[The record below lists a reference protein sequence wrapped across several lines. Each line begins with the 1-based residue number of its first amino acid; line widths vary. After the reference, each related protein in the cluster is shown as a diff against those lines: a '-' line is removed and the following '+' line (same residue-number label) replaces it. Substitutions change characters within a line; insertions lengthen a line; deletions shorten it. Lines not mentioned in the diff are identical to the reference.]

1 MGIVG
6 WVFVKGMRN
15 LSAGDCV
22 CGLHEANYLLNG
34 SMHETC
40 VCGLHESLHVVAC
53 AGVVHGC
60 LPKC

>member
-1 MGIVG
+1 
-6 WVFVKGMRN
+6 VFVKGMRN